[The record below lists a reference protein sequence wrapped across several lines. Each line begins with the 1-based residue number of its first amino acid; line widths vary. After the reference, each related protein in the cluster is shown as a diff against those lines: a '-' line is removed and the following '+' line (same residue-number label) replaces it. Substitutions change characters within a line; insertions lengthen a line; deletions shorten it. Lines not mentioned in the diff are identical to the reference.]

1 MAKKYVKSIKFSQSG
16 ETYYIR
22 DAEAKDR
29 LDTLEPSVQDLEAT
43 VASKQD
49 KLTAGANITIENNVI
64 SATGGGTGAVESVNG
79 KTGVVNLSASDV
91 HAATEAQGALAD
103 TAVQPAAIADMA
115 TKTELSV
122 KQDKLT
128 SANAGTNVTITEDAG
143 VVKINATGSLST
155 VNWGGIEGTLS
166 NQADL
171 QEALNAKASS
181 SDLAGKQDKLTS
193 ANAGTNVTITEES
206 GVVKINATGSGGV
219 SNYSDLNNTPSIENH
234 PLNGGNNTAA
244 SLGLATSSE
253 LSGKQDTINDLAD
266 IRSGAAAGATAL
278 QSDDLMTINNTSLV
292 GSGNIEC
299 LTSSD
304 VGTMAAEDK
313 DDYYTKTDADAEFLS
328 SNQGSENAGK
338 ILGIDASGDVIS
350 ATKNDLNIAGTHTG
364 YSKNLYNKD
373 SGEDYHGFMNGGSTD
388 GIPNPPFT
396 ESTRGY
402 WMTHKIYL
410 DSTKTYRMNF
420 NTLTT
425 YGTSSYHSD
434 NIDACVV
441 GLAYWDEANDRWIG
455 YRSPN
460 YTHFVSIEG
469 QNFGILSYCDIH
481 APVSG
486 EYRINFYVNSTWP
499 KSSFMIT
506 ELEDW
511 PEGYPLDLS
520 KYIPYAEY
528 KDLDS
533 NVRIPDLVALQE
545 EVDAMDLSNKV
556 DYHTYPGVNLFNP
569 ANIVLNKRISYN
581 SKPATNSGSCISGPI
596 PVKPNTWYHWHK
608 GAQRGSERTL
618 AIYDSIG
625 NVVYAQEAYY
635 DSGNPMRKQSGTN
648 NILID
653 YSGKFLTPSNASYVQ
668 FNISWYGDTSDNTFQ
683 EGDQNDYELEEG
695 ETWTG
700 PNPWVDPYKAIDPAD
715 LKPEFRD
722 LPERMDSAEAAI
734 DAIIE
739 SSGSMTVIDAYNSDK
754 IGFFSNSF
762 LNGYAMQ
769 GQHTIQRVM
778 QFCDYVGYN
787 YSISGYDMVE
797 LAAKM
802 NRNETFL
809 GSCKPSE
816 IGPLKYGVIMHQ
828 DNDGIVYSMNHRS
841 YYENAKHLG
850 YAIRSL
856 GGEPVISTEHDWAAN
871 YQIFQRLCQDE
882 GWEFLPWGK
891 EAAAEDPSPRY
902 APFWHSGHPATRTGW
917 LQVYGFLPF
926 VMSRPRPQKSMKLFR
941 LRSTTDDS
949 DINNLL
955 YNTILERWDRWQEI
969 RTGQSGLTVAAEK
982 YFDRWG
988 TTGYGTQNWPCEY
1001 QKLIKHESV
1010 SFGNYL
1016 LADVTTPYNS
1026 HSVTYGKFEITGTGV
1041 EHVYARKIRYMDPC
1055 WLPSSA
1061 ANYLSFGV
1069 TAGIENLPV
1078 GTQFTV
1084 SGITREDGT
1093 NINGVTFT
1101 VGSVLDGMVVT
1112 TTPQGT
1118 TYTTSGTDTPVC
1130 SISGVT
1136 MAGTYS
1142 YPNPDYAAKWNTPLG
1157 QWEELTMTA
1166 TSNGWEVELTSEQLE
1181 KYSDEDKFVFMASG
1195 TDITITDIK
1204 FTCAGTSEKLLLE
1217 NKRVLPKV
1225 QKGTNALASTYMKTA
1240 DETNW
1245 TNLSNIAT
1253 VTPITDGTYTETY
1266 PDSLTPRNFMTGDW
1280 VAQKIDASVLTQT
1293 KWKKP
1298 TRIQVQVLAR
1308 YFPPYVLNDEDFATS
1323 GVTEDCTFT
1332 GKLEVQLATS
1342 SSLPAEKAQNPITT
1356 FYVGGWWHVH
1366 TFDYDVINSTYNYL
1380 FLKAL
1385 DDNIQ
1390 IGAVWVVSAD
1400 SADGKQDTL
1409 ISGTN
1414 IKTINGV
1421 DILGSGDV
1429 TIQGIDGNYVEYDE
1443 IQSANLFNKDSSDNL
1458 LGYFCNSGSNAGT
1471 TVTSF
1476 NAGSGYALTHLMHF
1490 KAGDVVRTFFGAT
1503 SSYGGYSADN
1513 PTAYRIAY
1521 VRLKDDGSGNYVG
1534 YKGTDTATV
1543 TVIDGVS
1550 PTSAMYADITIPVT
1564 GDYRFNYI
1572 RTESALMGP
1581 NYFMVTKLSEW
1592 PEGYPADTTK
1602 YVPYSYEKVVKD
1614 EYTYPPIEDMQTQV
1628 DGFQA
1633 QLDAIDVD
1641 NKVDYTHY
1649 NPVNLFDPA
1658 GIILGQCF
1666 DYNGTPHAKEGACI
1680 SGLIPVK
1687 PNTWYYWKKGAQR
1700 GSERTA
1706 RFVKANGTTT
1716 TFAVEAY
1723 KADGTEMGKVS
1734 STGKYLLSQTGYFLS
1749 PDDAAYFQ
1757 FNISWYGDT
1766 SGYTYQPGDEADYE
1780 FQEGQTYTGPNTY
1793 FEPYRAVAPEDLTPE
1808 YQELP
1813 SRVEDLENKVGT
1825 AVANATDTSDVVT
1838 QFNLLL
1844 SSLRS
1849 AGLIS
1854 AS

>member
-1 MAKKYVKSIKFSQSG
+1 MSKTYVRSIKFSQSG
-16 ETYYIR
+16 ETYWVK
-22 DAEAKDR
+22 DADAQESIAALQTDKAN
-29 LDTLEPSVQDLEAT
+29 VNT
-43 VASKQD
+43 VY
-49 KLTAGANITIENNVI
+49 
-64 SATGGGTGAVESVNG
+64 
-79 KTGVVNLSASDV
+79 
-91 HAATEAQGALAD
+91 
-103 TAVQPAAIADMA
+103 
-115 TKTELSV
+115 TKEE
-122 KQDKLT
+122 
-128 SANAGTNVTITEDAG
+128 ANALLDE
-143 VVKINATGSLST
+143 K
-155 VNWGGIEGTLS
+155 
-166 NQADL
+166 QAVL
-171 QEALNAKASS
+171 
-181 SDLAGKQDKLTS
+181 
-193 ANAGTNVTITEES
+193 ES
-206 GVVKINATGSGGV
+206 GVNIK
-219 SNYSDLNNTPSIENH
+219 
-234 PLNGGNNTAA
+234 
-244 SLGLATSSE
+244 
-253 LSGKQDTINDLAD
+253 
-266 IRSGAAAGATAL
+266 
-278 QSDDLMTINNTSLV
+278 TINNTSIL
-292 GSGNIEC
+292 GSGNIDIQGGSGTSDYADLDNKPQINSVTLSGNKSASDLGL

-304 VGTMAAEDK
+304 IGTMAVESK
-313 DDYYTKTDADAEFLS
+313 DDYYTKTEANDEFLN

-338 ILGIDASGDVIS
+338 ILGIDSVGEVIS
-350 ATKNDLNIAGTHTG
+350 ATSSDLNLAGTHKG
-364 YSKNLYNKD
+364 YSKNLFNKD
-373 SGEDYHGFMNGGSTD
+373 STDLYNGFMNGGSTE
-388 GIPNPPFT
+388 GIPNPQFH
-396 ESTRGY
+396 ESTSGY

-410 DSTKTYRMNF
+410 DSSKTYRMYF
-420 NTLTT
+420 NILST
-425 YGTSSYHSD
+425 YGQTSYDSSD
-434 NIDACVV
+434 ITKCKI
-441 GLAYWDEANDRWIG
+441 GLAYWDDANDRWVG
-455 YRSPN
+455 YMDPS
-460 YTHFVSIEG
+460 YTQFSAIEG
-469 QNFGILSYCDIH
+469 YSYGSLCLCDIH
-481 APVSG
+481 VPVTG
-486 EYRINFYVNSTWP
+486 EYRLNYYANNTWTASTIL
-499 KSSFMIT
+499 IT

-511 PEGYPLDLS
+511 PEGYPIDAA

-528 KDLDS
+528 RDLDS
-533 NVRIPDLVALQE
+533 DVRIPDLVALQE
-545 EVDAMDLSNKV
+545 EVDAIDVDNKV
-556 DYHTYPGVNLFNP
+556 DYHIYPGVNLFNP
-569 ANIVLNKRISYN
+569 ENIVLNKRISYN
-581 SKPATNSGSCISGPI
+581 STPTTNAGSCITGPI

-608 GAQRGSERTL
+608 GAQRGGERTL
-618 AIYDSIG
+618 AIYNAMGS
-625 NVVYAQEAYY
+625 VVYAQEAYY
-635 DSGNPMRKQSGTN
+635 DDGSPMGKHSGTN
-648 NILID
+648 NILISG
-653 YSGKFLTPSNASYVQ
+653 SGKFLTPSTASYVQ
-668 FNISWYGDTSDNTFQ
+668 FNISWYGDASGNTFQ

-700 PNPWVDPYKAIDPAD
+700 PNPWVDPYKAVAPED

-739 SSGSMTVIDAYNSDK
+739 SSGSLTVIDVYNSDK

-841 YYENAKHLG
+841 YYENTKHLG

-856 GGEPVISTEHDWAAN
+856 GGEPVISTEHDWAVN

-891 EAAAEDPSPRY
+891 EAAAESPSPRY
-902 APFWHSGHPATRTGW
+902 NPFWHSGHPATRTGW

-941 LRSTTDDS
+941 LRSAVDDS

-1010 SFGNYL
+1010 NFGNYL

-1118 TYTTSGTDTPVC
+1118 TYTTSGTDAPVC

-1142 YPNPDYAAKWNTPLG
+1142 YPNPAYAAKWNTPLG

-1166 TSNGWEVELTSEQLE
+1166 TSNGWEVELTPEQLE

-1195 TDITITDIK
+1195 TDIAITDIK
-1204 FTCAGTSEKLLLE
+1204 FTCAGTNEKLLLE
-1217 NKRVLPKV
+1217 NKRILPQV
-1225 QKGTNALASTYMKTA
+1225 QKGTNLLASTYMKTA

-1253 VTPITDGTYTETY
+1253 VTPITDGTYTEAY
-1266 PDSLTPRNFMTGDW
+1266 PDNLMPRNFMAGDW
-1280 VAQKIDASVLTQT
+1280 VCQPINSSGLTQT

-1298 TRIQVQVLAR
+1298 TRIQIQVLAR
-1308 YFPPYVLNDEDFATS
+1308 YFPPYALTDEDYAS
-1323 GVTEDCTFT
+1323 CGVTEDCTFT
-1332 GKLEVQLATS
+1332 GKLEVQLSTTTT
-1342 SSLPAEKAQNPITT
+1342 LPAEKSQNPITT
-1356 FYVGGWWHVH
+1356 FYIGGWWHVH
-1366 TFDYDVINSTYNYL
+1366 TFDYDVINSTYNHL

-1390 IGAVWVVSAD
+1390 IGAVWVVSTDPTD
-1400 SADGKQDTL
+1400 SKQDKL

-1414 IKTINGV
+1414 IKTINGN
-1421 DILGSGDV
+1421 DILGSGDI
-1429 TIQGIDGNYVEYDE
+1429 TIQGIEGNYVEYDE
-1443 IQSANLFNKDSSDNL
+1443 VAGANMFNKDSPDNL
-1458 LGYFCNSGSNAGT
+1458 LGYFCNTGTDTGKTVFSLDPGS
-1471 TVTSF
+1471 S
-1476 NAGSGYALTHLMHF
+1476 YALTHLIHLE
-1490 KAGDVVRTFFGAT
+1490 AGVTYRTLFGAT
-1503 SSYGGYSADN
+1503 NSYGSYDSNN
-1513 PTAYRIAY
+1513 PTAYRLGII
-1521 VRLKDDGSGNYVG
+1521 RLTDDGSGNYIA
-1534 YKGTDTATV
+1534 YKGSTIQTV
-1543 TVIDGVS
+1543 TLIDGVAS
-1550 PTSAMYADITIPVT
+1550 TDAMYADFTAPVT
-1564 GDYRFNYI
+1564 GDYRFNYVQKP
-1572 RTESALMGP
+1572 SALMGP

-1614 EYTYPPIEDMQTQV
+1614 EYTYPPVENMQEQL

-1649 NPVNLFDPA
+1649 NPINLFDPA
-1658 GIILGQCF
+1658 GIILDQCF
-1666 DYNGTPHAKEGACI
+1666 DYNGTPHAKAGACI
-1680 SGLIPVK
+1680 SELIPVK
-1687 PNTWYYWKKGAQR
+1687 PNTWYYWKKGTQR
-1700 GSERTA
+1700 GGERTA
-1706 RFVKANGTTT
+1706 RIVKADGTTT

-1723 KADGTEMGKVS
+1723 KADGTEMGKYGS
-1734 STGKYLLSQTGYFLS
+1734 ADQYLISVDGYFLT
-1749 PDDAAYFQ
+1749 PADAAYFQ
-1757 FNISWYGDT
+1757 FNISWYGDPN
-1766 SGYTYQPGDEADYE
+1766 STYQPGDEADYE

-1793 FEPYRAVAPEDLTPE
+1793 FEPYKAVAPEDLTPE

-1825 AVANATDTSDVVT
+1825 AVANATDTSDVVA
-1838 QFNLLL
+1838 QFNSLL

-1849 AGLIS
+1849 AGIIS
-1854 AS
+1854 SS

>member
-1 MAKKYVKSIKFSQSG
+1 
-16 ETYYIR
+16 
-22 DAEAKDR
+22 
-29 LDTLEPSVQDLEAT
+29 
-43 VASKQD
+43 
-49 KLTAGANITIENNVI
+49 
-64 SATGGGTGAVESVNG
+64 
-79 KTGVVNLSASDV
+79 
-91 HAATEAQGALAD
+91 
-103 TAVQPAAIADMA
+103 
-115 TKTELSV
+115 
-122 KQDKLT
+122 
-128 SANAGTNVTITEDAG
+128 
-143 VVKINATGSLST
+143 
-155 VNWGGIEGTLS
+155 
-166 NQADL
+166 
-171 QEALNAKASS
+171 
-181 SDLAGKQDKLTS
+181 
-193 ANAGTNVTITEES
+193 
-206 GVVKINATGSGGV
+206 
-219 SNYSDLNNTPSIENH
+219 
-234 PLNGGNNTAA
+234 
-244 SLGLATSSE
+244 
-253 LSGKQDTINDLAD
+253 
-266 IRSGAAAGATAL
+266 
-278 QSDDLMTINNTSLV
+278 
-292 GSGNIEC
+292 
-299 LTSSD
+299 
-304 VGTMAAEDK
+304 
-313 DDYYTKTDADAEFLS
+313 
-328 SNQGSENAGK
+328 
-338 ILGIDASGDVIS
+338 
-350 ATKNDLNIAGTHTG
+350 
-364 YSKNLYNKD
+364 
-373 SGEDYHGFMNGGSTD
+373 MNGGTTA
-388 GIPNPPFT
+388 GYPNPVFT
-396 ESTRGY
+396 DSTSGY

-425 YGTSSYHSD
+425 YGASSYYSD

-441 GLAYWDEANDRWIG
+441 GIAYWDEANDRWIG
-455 YRSPN
+455 YRSPD
-460 YTHFVSIEG
+460 YTHFVAIEG
-469 QNFGILSYCDIH
+469 QNFGILSYCDLH
-481 APVSG
+481 VPVSG
-486 EYRINFYVNSTWP
+486 EYRINFYVNSSWP
-499 KSSFMIT
+499 KASLMIT

-520 KYIPYAEY
+520 KYIAYQEY
-528 KDLDS
+528 TDLDHNIRVKS
-533 NVRIPDLVALQE
+533 VVDLQE
-545 EVDAMDLSNKV
+545 EIDNLNVEDMV
-556 DYHTYPGVNLFNP
+556 TYETYPGVNLFNP
-569 ANIVLNKRISYN
+569 TNIELDKRLNYN
-581 SKPATNSGSCISGPI
+581 SSPVAHTGSCITGKI
-596 PVKPNTWYHWHK
+596 PVKPNTWYFWHK
-608 GAQRGSERTL
+608 GAQRGGERTL
-618 AIYDSIG
+618 VLFNG
-625 NVVYAQEAYY
+625 LNQVVYATEAYY
-635 DSGNPMRKQSGTN
+635 TNGNPMGKSAGQY
-648 NILID
+648 LISA
-653 YSGKFLTPSNASYVQ
+653 SGKFLTPSNASYVR
-668 FNISWYGDTSDNTFQ
+668 FNISWYGTTGDPSSDATYQ

-695 ETWTG
+695 EVWTG
-700 PNPWVDPYKAIDPAD
+700 PNPWIEPYKAIAPED
-715 LKPEFRD
+715 LKPEYQN
-722 LPERMDSAEAAI
+722 LPERMTSAENAI

-739 SSGSMTVIDAYNSDK
+739 SSGSMTIIDAYNSDK

-762 LNGYAMQ
+762 LNGYSMQ

-816 IGPLKYGVIMHQ
+816 IGPLKYGIIMHQ

-856 GGEPVISTEHDWAAN
+856 GGEPVISTEHDWSAN
-871 YQIFQRLCQDE
+871 YQVFQRLCQDE

-902 APFWHSGHPATRTGW
+902 QPFWHSGHPATRTGW

-988 TTGYGTQNWPCEY
+988 TTGYGTQIWPCEY
-1001 QKLIKHESV
+1001 QKLIKHETV
-1010 SFGNYL
+1010 NFGSYL

-1101 VGSVLDGMVVT
+1101 VGSVLDGMIVT
-1112 TTPQGT
+1112 TTPLGS

-1142 YPNPDYAAKWNTPLG
+1142 YPNPAYAAKWNTPLG

-1204 FTCAGTSEKLLLE
+1204 FTCAGTNEKLLLE

-1266 PDSLTPRNFMTGDW
+1266 PDSLTPRNFMAGDW

-1332 GKLEVQLATS
+1332 GKLEVQLSTS

-1366 TFDYDVINSTYNYL
+1366 TFDYDVISSGYNYL

-1429 TIQGIDGNYVEYDE
+1429 TIEGIDGNYVEYDE

-1458 LGYFCNSGSNAGT
+1458 LGYFCNTGSNAGT
-1471 TVTSF
+1471 TISSLNT
-1476 NAGSGYALTHLMHF
+1476 GSGYALTHLMHF
-1490 KAGDVVRTFFGAT
+1490 KAGDVVRTFFGAS
-1503 SSYGGYSADN
+1503 SSYGGYDSSN

-1521 VRLKDDGSGNYVG
+1521 IRLKDDGSGKYVG

-1543 TVIDGVS
+1543 TLIDGVA

-1572 RTESALMGP
+1572 RTTSALMGP

-1602 YVPYSYEKVVKD
+1602 YVPYSYEKRVKD
-1614 EYTYPPIEDMQTQV
+1614 EYTFPQIED
-1628 DGFQA
+1628 
-1633 QLDAIDVD
+1633 LDTDLQGQIDDINTELAEIDVD

-1658 GIILGQCF
+1658 GIILDQCF
-1666 DYNGTPHAKEGACI
+1666 DYNGTPHAKAGACI

-1687 PNTWYYWKKGAQR
+1687 PNTWYYWKKGVQR
-1700 GSERTA
+1700 GGERTA

-1723 KADGTEMGKVS
+1723 KADGSEMGKVA
-1734 STGKYLLSQTGYFLS
+1734 STGKYLLSQTGYFLT

-1757 FNISWYGDT
+1757 FNISWYGT
-1766 SGYTYQPGDEADYE
+1766 NEGGTNYAYQPGDEADYE

-1793 FEPYRAVAPEDLTPE
+1793 FEPYKAVAPEDLTPE
-1808 YQELP
+1808 YQALP
-1813 SRVEDLENKVGT
+1813 GRIDTLEAKVGT
-1825 AVANATDTSDVVT
+1825 AVANTTDTSDTAT
-1838 QFNLLL
+1838 QLNALLA
-1844 SSLRS
+1844 SLRA
-1849 AGLIS
+1849 AGIIANS
-1854 AS
+1854 